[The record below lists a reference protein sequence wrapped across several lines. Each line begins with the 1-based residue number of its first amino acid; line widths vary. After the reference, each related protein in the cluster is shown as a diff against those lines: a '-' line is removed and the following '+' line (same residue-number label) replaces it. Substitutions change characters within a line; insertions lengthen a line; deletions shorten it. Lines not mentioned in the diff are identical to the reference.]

1 MRILYCHNYYRHRGG
16 EDVSFELDVQRLRSA
31 GHDVEVFTRDNHEL
45 RGGPLGTAARSLF
58 NRATAAAIRERLTE
72 FRPDVLHCNNLFPQI
87 TPSVCSV
94 AAKLGVP
101 VVMALRN
108 YRSFCANTFFFRDGK
123 VCTKCLGLP
132 AAVHGIRHRCYRDSV
147 SASAVVAAIQT
158 HRRVA
163 RVDRWI
169 DAYVTPSEF
178 SRTLHVE
185 NGYPASK
192 VFVRPNYIHPD
203 LGAESPQQAV
213 RQNSGAVFVGRLSK
227 EKGVDTLIDAWQ
239 RHELDISLTIIGGG
253 PETDSVREAAA
264 SDPRITMT
272 GSLPTNEVLAHLA
285 AAECLIMPSRWF
297 ETFGRTIAEAFSR
310 GTPAIV
316 SDLGAMAELVDPAC
330 GWKFPAG
337 DAEAL
342 ADRVHR
348 LRGQSETERAAMRSA
363 ARARYES
370 RFSWEQSYRRLLRC
384 YRQVFENRGIDLLPV
399 EEAESAMRF
408 EHEPHDGSG
417 GRHRHDQSLVTS
429 DVAARSLESDDLG
442 RGTR

>member
-16 EDVSFELDVQRLRSA
+16 EDVSFELDVQRLRSV
-31 GHDVEVFTRDNHEL
+31 GHEVEVFTRDNHQL
-45 RGGPLGTAARSLF
+45 RGGALGTAARSLF
-58 NRATAAAIRERLTE
+58 NRATASAVGERIDR
-72 FRPDVLHCNNLFPQI
+72 FRPHVLHCNNLFPQI
-87 TPSVCSV
+87 TPSVCHA
-94 AAKLGVP
+94 AAKADVP

-185 NGYPASK
+185 NGYPESK

-203 LGAESPQQAV
+203 LGAEPAGEAARRNV
-213 RQNSGAVFVGRLSK
+213 GAVFVGRLSK

-239 RHELDISLTIIGGG
+239 SHDLDLPLTIIGGG
-253 PETDSVREAAA
+253 PEMDSVRAAA
-264 SDPRITMT
+264 ADDPRITLT
-272 GSLPTNEVLAHLA
+272 GSLPTGEVLDHLA
-285 AAECLIMPSRWF
+285 SAECLIMPSRWF

-316 SDLGAMAELVDPAC
+316 SDLGAMAELVDASC

-337 DAEAL
+337 DADAL
-342 ADRVHR
+342 ADRVRR
-348 LRGQSETERAAMRSA
+348 LRDQNDAERVSMRSA
-363 ARARYES
+363 ARARYEA
-370 RFSWEQSYRRLLRC
+370 RFSWDQSYRRLLRC
-384 YRQVFENRGIDLLPV
+384 YRYVLETRGIDMTPV
-399 EEAESAMRF
+399 EEAESKLQF
-408 EHEPHDGSG
+408 EHPPHETSVLRQRNDPA
-417 GRHRHDQSLVTS
+417 LVTS
-429 DVAARSLESDDLG
+429 RAAMQSGDPADVG
-442 RGTR
+442 RETR